1 MEEQESISKQKNPKV
16 CVCSLDHLE
25 IKNLI
30 MILTSHSCFL
40 FCLIK
45 DNSELKYVSKHNK
58 DIL

>member
-1 MEEQESISKQKNPKV
+1 MEEQESISKQKNPTV

-25 IKNLI
+25 IKNL
-30 MILTSHSCFL
+30 ILTSHSCFL

-45 DNSELKYVSKHNK
+45 DNSELKYLSKHNK